1 MNAGAEQATMAIGS
15 VTNSMYQKGILKSAR
30 DINGGLAGL
39 QAAVA
44 NDERYNPGQF
54 ETALRNFRGT
64 VAP

>member
-1 MNAGAEQATMAIGS
+1 
-15 VTNSMYQKGILKSAR
+15 MYQKGILKSAR

-44 NDERYNPGQF
+44 NDERYSPGQF